1 MIEHDPRDKAW
12 AGNGFSVIVNLA
24 VLPHNRYT
32 VMSRPGE
39 GAARSSRSMGRHN
52 FFLQHLVER
61 HFSSFPKFPSFH
73 QTKISSLKPDH
84 ETKWDHL
91 EGGECAIYCPMRSD
105 MIR

>member
-32 VMSRPGE
+32 VMSRPRE

-52 FFLQHLVER
+52 FFFAT
-61 HFSSFPKFPSFH
+61 FSGKAFLFIS
-73 QTKISSLKPDH
+73 KISLVSPNQDLFPQ
-84 ETKWDHL
+84 
-91 EGGECAIYCPMRSD
+91 A
-105 MIR
+105 